1 MQLVLII
8 THPPFGNDVARA
20 GLRLARRMMRLPEVK
35 LTVFLMS
42 DGVYCARRGAR
53 YAEGLYNVEKG
64 LGYNPQQM
72 LAVLEKAEIF
82 VCRTEMGERD
92 LDEDDL
98 LDFVDTAGIDDAVD
112 AIAAA
117 DKVMVF

>member
-1 MQLVLII
+1 MELVLVI

-20 GLRLARRMMRLPEVK
+20 GLRLARRMMRLPTVH

-42 DGVYCARRGAR
+42 DGVYCARSGPQ

-72 LAVLEKAEIF
+72 LAVLDKAEIF
-82 VCRTEMGERD
+82 ACRTEMGERD
-92 LDEDDL
+92 LGEEDL
-98 LDFVDTAGIDDAVD
+98 LDFVSVAGLDDAVD
-112 AIAAA
+112 AISTA